1 MLSGLL
7 LLTWLVASSVLSQ
20 ASTLPKRIVPI
31 IAFAGSQSFLF
42 LFYLFLI
49 PLGSTNSA
57 KLLLAVYALTGV
69 GFFALQPLRLG
80 NAVQTIR
87 HFLQLQQPTSLSI
100 MGESAILRRYFLQTT
115 KAKIFVTTSA
125 ICHLPGHALFNPDFE
140 SKLVGF
146 IHLQPSKNCA
156 YAHT

>member
-100 MGESAILRRYFLQTT
+100 MGESAILRRYFLQTA

-125 ICHLPGHALFNPDFE
+125 
-140 SKLVGF
+140 KLII
-146 IHLQPSKNCA
+146 IHLCEACLISKGSA
-156 YAHT
+156 